1 VVRTN
6 YTGLPVDS
14 IGSFRAAHLIGSV
27 VFNVPAMR
35 QLLAGVGK
43 QVEKCYKVTIV
54 LIPAFHTTML

>member
-1 VVRTN
+1 M
-6 YTGLPVDS
+6 DS